1 MLTRFVTISPV
12 RMEPQR
18 ALPQRAITGRGPWA
32 YRTAE
37 ARQHLM
43 ALEQATMAAFE
54 GYLSRPL
61 YHRAAHAAQR
71 LLALA
76 DMLDWCDGTRVART
90 MVSLFQ
96 ADTTFGL
103 VHALHLSELLAALYR
118 AMAQAATGRPP
129 YGAPEVAV
137 GGVPLPVPGHCLSAV
152 LP

>member
-1 MLTRFVTISPV
+1 MLTRFVAISPV
-12 RMEPQR
+12 RTEPQR
-18 ALPQRAITGRGPWA
+18 ALPHRATTGSGPGT
-32 YRTAE
+32 RRQAE
-37 ARQHLM
+37 VREHLI
-43 ALEQATMAAFE
+43 ALEQATIAAFE

-76 DMLDWCDGTRVART
+76 ETLDWREGRRVARA

-96 ADTTFGL
+96 TDTAFGL

-118 AMAQAATGRPP
+118 AMTQAAAGQPP
-129 YGAPEVAV
+129 YGSSTAAV
-137 GGVPLPVPGHCLSAV
+137 GGLPLSVPGHCLSAV